1 MNFKGRV
8 SQVCLRWILGC
19 FLLGWSNFSYS
30 QSEPAAASPSLV
42 QSEGYRDLSQMF
54 DSLFLWVFTKETY
67 AYQGLLSEEA
77 FVKMTRLSDSLSPPI
92 VVHGQYM
99 QYQWRVFKG
108 IEKVKKKAKKLGLR
122 QAKVQSLWTKR
133 IAYNSEGVYKM
144 TRLEVPISY
153 NKQRYL
159 LRFEGLFWNG
169 NWYHVGAVGLITD

>member
-8 SQVCLRWILGC
+8 SRVFLRWILGC

-30 QSEPAAASPSLV
+30 QSEPIVPPQERI
-42 QSEGYRDLSQMF
+42 QSDGYRDLSQMF

-67 AYQGLLSEEA
+67 AYQGLLQEDA

-99 QYQWRVFKG
+99 QYRWRVFKG
-108 IEKVKKKAKKLGLR
+108 IEKVKKKAKKIGMR
-122 QAKVQSLWTKR
+122 QAKVQSQWARR
-133 IAYNSEGVYKM
+133 IAYNSEGVFKM

-169 NWYHVGAVGLITD
+169 KWYHVGELGLIID